1 VAEIQER
8 MMKAGD
14 EALFKKVN
22 MFLLQSFF
30 IEPYQQEDF
39 YGQFKARLDKVK
51 TVLNMLL
58 K

>member
-1 VAEIQER
+1 